1 MADYSEVRKI
11 LAISAQSQD
20 EAIEKDRLERTI
32 TSVRTQRLAQNPI
45 VGKYDFEHLS
55 KIHKYLF
62 EGLYDHAGELR
73 PETEYWRKQSA
84 DNTMLT
90 EFAKASDCITIIKET
105 SNFIIDNNYLKDLD
119 RENFLYEF
127 AVSYAEFNYAHP
139 FLEGNSRVT
148 RILFQQL
155 AQEAGYAF
163 DSQKIDK
170 AEWDAACIRSCNHYI
185 LYEQEDGTKIGEEQE
200 QNIYPL
206 IDIMDK
212 VLVKK
217 KRDCKLVKNGNITN

>member
-11 LAISAQSQD
+11 LATSAQSQD

-105 SNFIIDNNYLKDLD
+105 SNLL
-119 RENFLYEF
+119 
-127 AVSYAEFNYAHP
+127 S
-139 FLEGNSRVT
+139 
-148 RILFQQL
+148 
-155 AQEAGYAF
+155 
-163 DSQKIDK
+163 
-170 AEWDAACIRSCNHYI
+170 
-185 LYEQEDGTKIGEEQE
+185 
-200 QNIYPL
+200 
-206 IDIMDK
+206 
-212 VLVKK
+212 
-217 KRDCKLVKNGNITN
+217 ITTI